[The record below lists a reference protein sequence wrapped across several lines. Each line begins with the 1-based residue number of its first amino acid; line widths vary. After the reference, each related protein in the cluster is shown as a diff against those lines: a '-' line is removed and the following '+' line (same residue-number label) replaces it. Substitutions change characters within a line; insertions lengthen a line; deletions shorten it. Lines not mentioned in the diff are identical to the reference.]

1 MSCMAAETQSIAD
14 ARSTRKE
21 RHVDPLATP
30 YSADAV
36 PSSATDKEK
45 KSPPSYNHFFPL
57 KLFEM
62 LADAESLDLT
72 GAVSWRA
79 EGRAFL
85 VKDREMF
92 MTRLYPR
99 YFKAT
104 KYRSFQRQCGLWG
117 FRR

>member
-1 MSCMAAETQSIAD
+1 MSIPWRLPIQSTPCPLPQ
-14 ARSTRKE
+14 RTRK
-21 RHVDPLATP
+21 RSHHPPAT
-30 YSADAV
+30 
-36 PSSATDKEK
+36 T
-45 KSPPSYNHFFPL
+45 FFPS

-62 LADAESLDLT
+62 LTDAESLDLSA
-72 GAVSWRA
+72 AVSWRA

-85 VKDREMF
+85 IKDRELF